1 MPIMW
6 EFIYVDRHMHM
17 NLIYT
22 YVLCT
27 KEYTYTQEDGMEKC
41 VLK

>member
-1 MPIMW
+1 MPTMW
-6 EFIYVDRHMHM
+6 EFMYVDRHMHM

-22 YVLCT
+22 Y
-27 KEYTYTQEDGMEKC
+27 TQEDGREKC